1 MTADPAL
8 TNLFVY
14 LVGFSG
20 TGKLTIARVLARLV
34 GAKVV
39 DNHWICNPIFGLI
52 DPDGITPL
60 PNAVWTQVARVQD
73 AVLETIATLAKPGV
87 NFVFTHEGVEGE
99 PYDKAKFDDI
109 RSTAARRGAGF
120 IPVRL
125 VCEEAELVR
134 RIQSPGRAAI
144 LKPVDPAYA
153 IYRSR
158 HHVVFDPKTS
168 DTLTLDVTR
177 LSPDESVAAIIAH
190 ARKLVS

>member
-1 MTADPAL
+1 
-8 TNLFVY
+8 
-14 LVGFSG
+14 
-20 TGKLTIARVLARLV
+20 
-34 GAKVV
+34 
-39 DNHWICNPIFGLI
+39 
-52 DPDGITPL
+52 
-60 PNAVWTQVARVQD
+60 
-73 AVLETIATLAKPGV
+73 V

-99 PYDKAKFDDI
+99 PYDQAKFDDI
-109 RSTAARRGAGF
+109 RLTAARRGARF

-134 RIQSPGRAAI
+134 RIQSPERAAI

-158 HHVVFDPKTS
+158 HHGVFDPKTS

-190 ARKLVS
+190 ARNLVS